1 MGNKI
6 ATRVMDLV
14 CGGMG
19 FALSLPLWA
28 FIALAIKLDSPGPIL
43 FRQKRAGQSGRI
55 FTMLKFR
62 SMTAD
67 AEAQYQGLAHLNEE
81 SSGLIIRIPDDP
93 RVTTVGKFLRKFS
106 LDEVPQ
112 FYHVLK
118 GDMSLVGPRPP
129 SPDEYKRYD
138 NLQRR
143 RLEVKPGLTGLWQVS
158 GRKDTDF
165 DFMVKKDIEY
175 IEQQSL
181 GLDLRIL
188 LKTIPAVLIGK
199 GAR

>member
-6 ATRVMDLV
+6 AKRVMDLV

-67 AEAQYQGLAHLNEE
+67 AEAQYQELAHLNEE

>member
-6 ATRVMDLV
+6 AKITIDLV
-14 CGGMG
+14 LGSIG
-19 FALSLPLWA
+19 FLLSLPLWA
-28 FIALAIKLDSPGPIL
+28 IIALAIKLNSRGPIL
-43 FRQKRAGQSGRI
+43 FRQKRSGQYGEV

-62 SMTAD
+62 SMVAD
-67 AEAQYQGLAHLNEE
+67 AEDQYQELAYLNEE
-81 SSGLIIRIPDDP
+81 SSGLIIKIPDDP
-93 RVTTVGKFLRKFS
+93 RVTSVGKVLRKFS
-106 LDEVPQ
+106 LDEIPQ
-112 FYHVLK
+112 FLNVIK
-118 GDMSLVGPRPP
+118 GDMSLIGPRPP
-129 SPDEYKRYD
+129 SPNEYERYD

-143 RLEVKPGLTGLWQVS
+143 RLEAKPGLTGLWQVS

-175 IEQQSL
+175 IEHQSL

-188 LKTIPAVLIGK
+188 LKTIPVVFIGR

>member
-6 ATRVMDLV
+6 AKKTIDLGLGV
-14 CGGMG
+14 IG
-19 FALSLPLWA
+19 FLLSLPLWVI
-28 FIALAIKLDSPGPIL
+28 IALTIKLNSRGPIL
-43 FRQKRAGQSGRI
+43 FRQKRSGQYGKV

-62 SMTAD
+62 SMVAD
-67 AEAQYQGLAHLNEE
+67 AEDQYQELAYLNEE
-81 SSGLIIRIPDDP
+81 STGLIIKIPDDP
-93 RVTTVGKFLRKFS
+93 RVTSVGKVLRKFS
-106 LDEVPQ
+106 LDEIPQ
-112 FYHVLK
+112 FLNVIK
-118 GDMSLVGPRPP
+118 GDMSLIGPRPP
-129 SPDEYKRYD
+129 SPSEYERYD

-143 RLEVKPGLTGLWQVS
+143 RLEAKPGLTGLWQVS

-175 IEQQSL
+175 IEHQSL

-188 LKTIPAVLIGK
+188 LKTIPVVFIGR